1 MAVGNKEEVVV
12 EEIVNA
18 RTDKREYRRIV
29 LPNSLKCAASM
40 DVNVGAFSDPDG
52 LEGLAHF
59 LEHML
64 FYASEKYPSED
75 SYSKYISEHG
85 GRTNAYTASENTNY
99 YFDINSDGFEEAL
112 DRLAQFFINPLMS
125 ADTTMREIKAVDSE
139 NQNNLL
145 SAGESDLTLE
155 FSFFKVDID
164 LTDAGHDHMQDIVGL
179 LFKYISL
186 LQQSGLSSVCE
197 TKFHYQDKIQP
208 INYVVSIS
216 PNMQSG
222 HYPNGAEQLSSD
234 NVRIFWESKKFEGH
248 TNMSEPWYGTPYSV
262 ERITGSMIQEWILSS
277 PNENLHLPA
286 RNVFIPTDLSLK
298 NDLEKAK
305 CPVLLRRSPYST
317 LWYKPDTMFFTPKA
331 YVKIAFTCPHTSAS
345 PETEILT
352 NIFTRNDSGVQ
363 FIIQS
368 KVKDPAHIDLRVEE
382 FLKGF
387 ETKLYEMPNDEF
399 KSNVNALIDMKLEK
413 HRNLREEAG
422 FYWGEISVG
431 TLKFD
436 RKESEIAALRQHT
449 QQEN

>member
-1 MAVGNKEEVVV
+1 
-12 EEIVNA
+12 
-18 RTDKREYRRIV
+18 
-29 LPNSLKCAASM
+29 M

-112 DRLAQFFINPLMS
+112 DRFAQFFINPLMS
-125 ADTTMREIKAVDSE
+125 ADTTMRELKDVDSE

-164 LTDAGHDHMQDIVGL
+164 LTDAGHAVGCLQNGFSMSLDI
-179 LFKYISL
+179 
-186 LQQSGLSSVCE
+186 
-197 TKFHYQDKIQP
+197 IQMVL
-208 INYVVSIS
+208 NK
-216 PNMQSG
+216 
-222 HYPNGAEQLSSD
+222 LSSD

-298 NDLEKAK
+298 NDLEK
-305 CPVLLRRSPYST
+305 
-317 LWYKPDTMFFTPKA
+317 
-331 YVKIAFTCPHTSAS
+331 
-345 PETEILT
+345 
-352 NIFTRNDSGVQ
+352 
-363 FIIQS
+363 
-368 KVKDPAHIDLRVEE
+368 DPAHIDLRVEE

-399 KSNVNALIDMKLEK
+399 KSNVNALIDMKIEK

-436 RKESEIAALRQHT
+436 RKESERQNRRYFKLQKLTISLRFIQGKRREIV
-449 QQEN
+449 ENWELHIWICKWNFFTSTWTKLKNTKGLQTADSAERTPKKFIDKASLLDKMMFLTGH

>member
-1 MAVGNKEEVVV
+1 
-12 EEIVNA
+12 
-18 RTDKREYRRIV
+18 
-29 LPNSLKCAASM
+29 
-40 DVNVGAFSDPDG
+40 
-52 LEGLAHF
+52 
-59 LEHML
+59 
-64 FYASEKYPSED
+64 
-75 SYSKYISEHG
+75 
-85 GRTNAYTASENTNY
+85 
-99 YFDINSDGFEEAL
+99 
-112 DRLAQFFINPLMS
+112 MS
-125 ADTTMREIKAVDSE
+125 
-139 NQNNLL
+139 
-145 SAGESDLTLE
+145 
-155 FSFFKVDID
+155 F
-164 LTDAGHDHMQDIVGL
+164 L
-179 LFKYISL
+179 LFARRSSIIRTKFSL
-186 LQQSGLSSVCE
+186 LIMWSAFCQICSL
-197 TKFHYQDKIQP
+197 DIIQMVL
-208 INYVVSIS
+208 NK
-216 PNMQSG
+216 
-222 HYPNGAEQLSSD
+222 LSSD

-286 RNVFIPTDLSLK
+286 RNVFIPTDPSLK

-331 YVKIAFTCPHTSAS
+331 CVKIALTCPHTSAS
-345 PETEILT
+345 PETEVLT